1 MDMKFEEFGTAN
13 CNPEPT
19 AGEVAV
25 QTPAA
30 RFRALAAAVDVALK
44 GNLDAPLPLEGNDQL
59 TVLARNL
66 QALFAQMRVSQGI
79 PQGDADR
86 ATELQRLTKEN
97 ARLQSLIADTPAIIY
112 SSVPSGD
119 FKMTFVSANAS
130 RVLGYDPA
138 DMVADPNFWFDHI
151 HPEDIP
157 NIFSSLA
164 LVFVEGQ
171 RTYEYRFRA
180 SDGRYLWMHDTL
192 RLVRDANGDPL
203 EVIGSLTDITI
214 RRTME
219 EALKKTGEEQN
230 LLIEKLQQ
238 AQAQL
243 LQSEKMASIG
253 QLAAGVAHEINNPVG
268 FVNSNMSSLHGYV
281 ETLMKLIDG
290 YDQLLTRAGADP
302 EIIAAVA
309 TMKEQADLAF
319 LKDDVA
325 DLVRE
330 SMDGLKRVKDIVQS
344 LKDFSH
350 VGEVDWQMA
359 DLHQGIDS
367 TLTIANN
374 DFKYK
379 AKIDKQYGQLPPV
392 KCLASQLNQ
401 VFMNLIVNASH
412 AIEESGVISIRTGV
426 NGDWVWITVS
436 DTGTGIAPEHLS
448 RIFEPFFTTKPVG
461 QGTGLGLSL
470 SYNIVQKH
478 GGRIEVQSELGKG
491 ASFTVHLPIDPQTDP

>member
-1 MDMKFEEFGTAN
+1 MGMKFEEFGTAQVDSREA
-13 CNPEPT
+13 P
-19 AGEVAV
+19 AV
-25 QTPAA
+25 DPLSPAV
-30 RFRALAAAVDVALK
+30 RFRALASAVEAAMK
-44 GNLDAPLPLEGNDQL
+44 GNLDAPLPLQGNDQL

-66 QALFAQMRVSQGI
+66 HALFGEMRKANTG
-79 PQGDADR
+79 GDGAAEQR
-86 ATELQRLTKEN
+86 RLTTAN
-97 ARLQSLIADTPAIIY
+97 ARLEYLIDNTPAIIY

-130 RVLGYDPA
+130 RVLGYDPEE
-138 DMVADPNFWFDHI
+138 MVADPNFWFNHI
-151 HPEDIP
+151 HPDDIP
-157 NIFSSLA
+157 SIFSSLA

-192 RLVRDANGDPL
+192 RLVRDAEGNPV
-203 EVIGSLTDITI
+203 EVIGSLTDITD

-219 EALKKTGEEQN
+219 EALKKTGEEQK

-268 FVNSNMSSLHGYV
+268 FVNSNMGSLRSYV
-281 ETLMKLIDG
+281 ETLFNLIDG
-290 YDQLLTRAGADP
+290 YDNVLARANVSA
-302 EIIAAVA
+302 ETSAAVA
-309 TMKEQADLAF
+309 QLKQQADLEF
-319 LKDDVA
+319 LKEDITA
-325 DLVRE
+325 LVKE

-350 VGEVDWQMA
+350 VGETDWQMA
-359 DLHQGIDS
+359 DLHHGLDS
-367 TLTIANN
+367 TLNIANN
-374 DFKYK
+374 EFKYK
-379 AKIDKQYGQLPPV
+379 ATIDKQYGQLPLV

-412 AIEESGVISIRTGV
+412 AIKDSGVITIRTGTE
-426 NGDWVWITVS
+426 GDWVWVEVG
-436 DTGTGIAPEHLS
+436 DTGSGIAPENLQ

-470 SYNIVQKH
+470 SYSIVKKH
-478 GGRIEVQSELGKG
+478 GGRIDVESELGKG
-491 ASFTVHLPIDPQTDP
+491 TRFTIHLPVEPDTTE

>member
-13 CNPEPT
+13 CQPEP
-19 AGEVAV
+19 AAAEVAAQPV
-25 QTPAA
+25 AA
-30 RFRALAAAVDVALK
+30 RFRALSAAVDAALK
-44 GNLDAPLPLEGNDQL
+44 GNLDAPLPLDGHDQL
-59 TVLARNL
+59 TVLAKNL
-66 QALFAQMRVSQGI
+66 QALLAQMRTGGGM
-79 PQGDADR
+79 PQDDVDR
-86 ATELQRLTKEN
+86 TAELQRLTKEN
-97 ARLQSLIADTPAIIY
+97 TRLESLIADTPAIIY

-119 FKMTFVSANAS
+119 FKMNFVSANAL

-138 DMVADPNFWFDHI
+138 DMVADPNFWFEHI
-151 HPEDIP
+151 HPDDIP
-157 NIFSSLA
+157 TIFSSLA
-164 LVFVEGQ
+164 MVFVEGQ

-192 RLVRDANGDPL
+192 RLIRDADGNPL
-203 EVIGSLTDITI
+203 EVIGSLTDITN
-214 RRTME
+214 RRNME

-268 FVNSNMSSLHGYV
+268 FVNSNMNSLHGYV
-281 ETLMKLIDG
+281 ETLMKLIDD
-290 YDQLLTRAGADP
+290 YDQLLTGAGDHP
-302 EIIAAVA
+302 EIVAAA
-309 TMKEQADLAF
+309 KEMKKQADLVF
-319 LKDDVA
+319 LKDDVT

-350 VGEVDWQMA
+350 VGETDWQMA

-374 DFKYK
+374 GFKYK
-379 AKIDKQYGQLPPV
+379 ATIDKQYGPLPQV

-412 AIEESGVISIRTGV
+412 AIVDSGVISIRTGV
-426 NGDWVWITVS
+426 DGDWVWVTVS
-436 DTGTGIAPEHLS
+436 DTGVGIAPEHMS
-448 RIFEPFFTTKPVG
+448 HIFEPFFTTKPVG

-470 SYNIVQKH
+470 SYNIVKKH

-491 ASFTVHLPIDPQTDP
+491 TAFTVHLPIDPQTGS